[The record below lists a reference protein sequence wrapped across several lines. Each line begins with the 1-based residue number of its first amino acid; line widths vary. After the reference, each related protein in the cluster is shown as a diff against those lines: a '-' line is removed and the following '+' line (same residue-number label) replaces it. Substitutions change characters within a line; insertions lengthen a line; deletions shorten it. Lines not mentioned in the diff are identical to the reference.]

1 MNLKKP
7 KFWDYKKPNIY
18 AYCLQPL
25 AYILQ
30 IINSIKFL
38 VKIKNQNLK
47 IKTICIGNIYIGGT
61 GKTSLSIKIN
71 EILNSNNIR
80 SCFIKKFYDNQID
93 EKKLLEKRGKVFS
106 SLKRIDAI
114 NQAEDEEFDVA
125 ILDDGLQD
133 RTLKCD
139 INFVCFNNQNWI
151 GNGLTIPAGPLRESI
166 KNLKRY
172 HNIFIN
178 GNNKHLSDIKKDILK
193 INPNINIHVGIY
205 QPLNL
210 HEFNK
215 NDQYLVFSG
224 IGNHQTFTS
233 MIKENGLNISK
244 DIEFP
249 DHYKYTDSDIEQIID
264 QANALNSKI
273 ITTEKDYLRL
283 ENYKPKEIKFI
294 KSTLRIIDEKKL
306 ISTIIKSH
314 ETN

>member
-172 HNIFIN
+172 HHIFIN
-178 GNNKHLSDIKKDILK
+178 GNNKHLSDIKKDIHK

>member
-133 RTLKCD
+133 HTLKCD

-249 DHYKYTDSDIEQIID
+249 DHYKYTDGDIEQIIG
-264 QANALNSKI
+264 QANALKSKI

-283 ENYKPKEIKFI
+283 ENYKPREIKFI

>member
-18 AYCLQPL
+18 AYCLQPI

-30 IINSIKFL
+30 ILNSIKSL
-38 VKIKNQNLK
+38 KRIKNQKSK

-71 EILNSNNIR
+71 EILNANNMK
-80 SCFIKKFYDNQID
+80 SCFIKKFYKSQLD

-114 NQAEDEEFDVA
+114 NQAVDEEFDVA

-133 RTLKCD
+133 QTLKCD
-139 INFVCFNNQNWI
+139 INFVCFNSKNWI
-151 GNGLTIPAGPLRESI
+151 GNGLTIPAGPLRENI
-166 KNLKRY
+166 KNLKNY
-172 HNIFIN
+172 QHIFIN
-178 GNNKHLSDIKKDILK
+178 GNNDDLSEIKKDILE
-193 INPNINIHVGIY
+193 INSNINIHVGIY
-205 QPLNL
+205 QPLNM

-224 IGNHQTFTS
+224 IGNHHTFIS

-249 DHYKYTDSDIEQIID
+249 DHYKYMNTDIEQILN
-264 QANALNSKI
+264 QAHALNSKI

-283 ENYKPKEIKFI
+283 EDNKPKEIKFI
-294 KSTLRIIDEKKL
+294 KSTLKIIDEKKL
-306 ISTIIKSH
+306 INTIIKIN